1 MEDPSTD
8 LPNLC
13 SPQLGTKVVF
23 ATDEWFAECGNM
35 LKDNEALFDDNTFT
49 SFGKEMDGWECQRR
63 RTEGHDWCIIK
74 LGKPGIIDAI
84 ELDTLWFTGN
94 FSPMASVYGM
104 YYEDGAEP
112 HVVSELL
119 QERAQSKSE
128 RGGKDGAFNE
138 EGRMGTKASD
148 HNLASIS
155 ELQSEEWNPLVPLQP
170 LGAGYKETSRTL
182 FKVEHKG
189 TISHLRVNMGPD
201 GGIARIRAYGRVNVS
216 SQHIQSLLSKPNG
229 DKIDLAHVEN
239 GGIALGCS
247 NKHYGHPRNL
257 VNPGRG
263 LVMGDGWE
271 TARQPK
277 RPPIYE
283 RDPKSGLM
291 LLPGF
296 DWAALQLGLPGYINA
311 LDVDTNHYK
320 GNYPESCLVEA
331 CNQPNYVHDGNSGIN
346 LAQDENDS
354 EAGWVTLLDRTR
366 LGPHHIHSFSSTD
379 LQGVHDPKGAG
390 PFTHVKI
397 TIYPDGGVQ
406 RLRVYGT
413 PSQPNSRL

>member
-1 MEDPSTD
+1 MDDIALD

-35 LKDNEALFDDNTFT
+35 LKDSEAVFDDNTFT
-49 SFGKEMDGWECQRR
+49 SYGKEMDGWECQRR
-63 RTEGHDWCIIK
+63 RTEGNDWCIIK
-74 LGKPGIIDAI
+74 LGKAGIIDTI

-94 FSPMASVYGM
+94 FSPMASVLGTN
-104 YYEDGAEP
+104 YEDGIEP
-112 HVVSELL
+112 LEVVQLL
-119 QERAQSKSE
+119 EERARSREENSGK
-128 RGGKDGAFNE
+128 GGEFNE
-138 EGRMGTKASD
+138 EGCMGTKASEFAEAAVA
-148 HNLASIS
+148 NLR
-155 ELQSEEWNPLVPLQP
+155 SEEWTTLVPLQP

-182 FKVEHKG
+182 FKVPHDG
-189 TISHLRVNMGPD
+189 SISHIRVNMGPD
-201 GGIARIRAYGRVNVS
+201 GGIARIRAYGRVNIS
-216 SQHIQSLLSKPNG
+216 TQRIECLLSKTG
-229 DKIDLAHVEN
+229 CEKIDLAHVEN

-277 RPPIYE
+277 RPPVYK
-283 RDPKSGLM
+283 RDPSSGLM

-296 DWAALQLGLPGYINA
+296 DWAVLQLGLSGYVNA

-331 CNQPNYVHDGNSGIN
+331 CYQPNYVHDDSSAIN
-346 LAQDENDS
+346 LAQEENDPS
-354 EAGWVTLLDRTR
+354 AGWVTLLDRTR
-366 LGPHHIHSFSSTD
+366 LTAHAIHSFSAGD
-379 LQGVHDPKGAG
+379 LQGAGGKGAG

-413 PSQPNSRL
+413 PSIPNSKL